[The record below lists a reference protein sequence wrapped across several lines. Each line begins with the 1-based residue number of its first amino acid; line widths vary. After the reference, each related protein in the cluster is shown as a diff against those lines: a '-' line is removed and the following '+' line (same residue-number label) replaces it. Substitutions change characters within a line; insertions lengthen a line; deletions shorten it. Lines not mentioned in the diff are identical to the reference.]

1 MRVAEAYL
9 LGRRARASRMRLLW
23 DRLASPRRR
32 MVMATTTESQIRWR
46 TSLDEALQE
55 AGRSGKPV
63 LLDFFSAT

>member
-1 MRVAEAYL
+1 
-9 LGRRARASRMRLLW
+9 MRLLW